1 MSEGLSSLGIVG
13 TDRRVRRV
21 LELGQALI
29 DAPRGI
35 VLERYARDHGYSRS
49 SAYRDLDVLRDIGF
63 MITSDGGRHRV
74 AASFRYFGHRG
85 LDPDELLALFV
96 ARNVA
101 GRIPGSR
108 FDRALGALWAKL
120 TADGRQPSLTPDR
133 DGTLTVAAF
142 QTIDYGP
149 KREIID
155 TIDRGIADRVAIH
168 ITHRKTNGQVSQR
181 IVEPGQLHAEAS
193 LDSLFLIGW
202 CRRRRAVR
210 CFAVHRIEEASLT
223 GEKITPRPETRSR
236 AWARDAFRMWLGHP
250 DAAPVTVRIRFGRAV
265 AGEIAERRWHPSQV
279 MSQADDGELVLT
291 LRVAQPDSLARWLMQ
306 YGADARVE
314 EPVWLA
320 EDLRARHAAAGR
332 RAPARTVGAGAA
344 ATGPRRRQTGAPDS
358 PSQIPGST
366 IVPPKKPVTPRGA
379 YLP

>member
-1 MSEGLSSLGIVG
+1 M
-13 TDRRVRRV
+13 RRV

-63 MITSDGGRHRV
+63 VVANEGGRHRV

-85 LDPDELLALFV
+85 LDADELLALFV

-133 DGTLTVAAF
+133 EGSLTVAAF

-155 TIDRGIADRVAIH
+155 TLDRAIVDRVAVQ
-168 ITHRKTNGQVSQR
+168 ITHRKTTGEVSQR
-181 IVEPGQLHAEAS
+181 VVEPGQLYADAS
-193 LDSLFLIGW
+193 LDSLFLVAW

-210 CFAVHRIEEASLT
+210 CFAVHRIQTATLT
-223 GEKITPRPETRSR
+223 TERITPRPETRSR

-250 DAAPVTVRIRFGRAV
+250 DAAPVTVIIHFDRSV

-279 MSQADDGELVLT
+279 TSETGDGDLRLT
-291 LRVAQPDSLARWLMQ
+291 LRVAQPESLARWIMQ
-306 YGADARVE
+306 YGAAARVV
-314 EPVWLA
+314 EPTWFA
-320 EDLRARHAAAGR
+320 ADLRARHSAAAAGATR
-332 RAPARTVGAGAA
+332 SRKERPKASLAA
-344 ATGPRRRQTGAPDS
+344 DHPDKRPRRHT
-358 PSQIPGST
+358 
-366 IVPPKKPVTPRGA
+366 VPNAQAHRLA
-379 YLP
+379 

>member
-1 MSEGLSSLGIVG
+1 VSEGLSSLPSVG

-202 CRRRRAVR
+202 VSSSARRPLLRGPS
-210 CFAVHRIEEASLT
+210 HRGGQPHG
-223 GEKITPRPETRSR
+223 GEDHP
-236 AWARDAFRMWLGHP
+236 AARD
-250 DAAPVTVRIRFGRAV
+250 PVPG
-265 AGEIAERRWHPSQV
+265 
-279 MSQADDGELVLT
+279 L
-291 LRVAQPDSLARWLMQ
+291 
-306 YGADARVE
+306 
-314 EPVWLA
+314 
-320 EDLRARHAAAGR
+320 
-332 RAPARTVGAGAA
+332 
-344 ATGPRRRQTGAPDS
+344 GPRRLPHVARAPRRCPRHGSDS
-358 PSQIPGST
+358 LRSR
-366 IVPPKKPVTPRGA
+366 RGR
-379 YLP
+379 